1 MHSEIPMEGLSLTP
15 ESFRDFSL
23 ARFLILARE
32 KYNKGQAEHGGK
44 VYERVTFSEV
54 EEEIIDMW
62 HYVQALRVK
71 LNKLDPED

>member
-1 MHSEIPMEGLSLTP
+1 MNSEIPSEGLTLT
-15 ESFRDFSL
+15 SDTFRDFSL
-23 ARFLILARE
+23 ARFLVLGRE
-32 KYNKGQAEHGGK
+32 KYNRGQAEHGGK
-44 VYERVTFSEV
+44 VFERVTFSEI